1 MSQNALFDDSAN
13 QSEQY
18 ILLNTEC
25 TNKSTI
31 INSTIIKLA
40 YFFLFNIH
48 KWYMINIFK
57 DWHTV
62 IFNSVLVPSVS

>member
-31 INSTIIKLA
+31 INSTITKLA

-48 KWYMINIFK
+48 KW
-57 DWHTV
+57 
-62 IFNSVLVPSVS
+62 